1 MDPTDNLCST
11 CDQLGTAAVAWGH
24 RTQATAP
31 RDAQGPLTHGKTVS
45 ESEPPDTSL
54 INTLQRKKV
63 RHGQAELLTQVTQ
76 VGGGWGTPHS
86 ALGPSPVRMGQSGRW
101 PCIAL
106 KDGRNCQV
114 GGGRRSRG
122 GNSRNPAGYKVPGE
136 GREQGESAGKAH
148 KEDGRSGQPLD

>member
-1 MDPTDNLCST
+1 M
-11 CDQLGTAAVAWGH
+11 G
-24 RTQATAP
+24 
-31 RDAQGPLTHGKTVS
+31 
-45 ESEPPDTSL
+45 
-54 INTLQRKKV
+54 NTTLF
-63 RHGQAELLTQVTQ
+63 
-76 VGGGWGTPHS
+76 

-136 GREQGESAGKAH
+136 GRGGSRGKVLEKHAKRMAGQDSRWTEHHLEGDLKS
-148 KEDGRSGQPLD
+148 KVE